1 MSNQLSIHKEWL
13 TSDSLKTQ
21 VAQALPSHIKP
32 DRFMRSLFTQVQKNP
47 KLMQCTKE
55 SLFAA
60 IIGCGQLGIE
70 PDGRRA
76 HLIPYG
82 ANCTLIIDYKGL
94 VELVMRSG
102 AVKRIHADIVCD
114 SDEFETDKGRIVAH
128 KVNYR
133 GHRGE
138 PYAVY
143 ALAEL
148 ADGSE
153 KAEVLT
159 RDEVEAIRKKSKG
172 ANGSP
177 WQEHWG
183 EMAKKTA
190 FKRLAK
196 WLPLDTEIHN
206 AIDIDNEQ
214 SGYDRKPLIIAE
226 PATVEET
233 SPTAQIEE
241 PKV

>member
-13 TSDSLKTQ
+13 TSDSLKMQ
-21 VAQALPSHIKP
+21 VAQALPSHVKP
-32 DRFMRSLFTQVQKNP
+32 DRFMRCLFTQVQKNP
-47 KLMQCTKE
+47 KLMGCTKE

-82 ANCTLIIDYKGL
+82 QTCTLIIDYKGL
-94 VELVMRSG
+94 VELVLRSG

-114 SDEFETDKGRIVAH
+114 HDEFETDKGRILKHA
-128 KVNYR
+128 VNYKS
-133 GHRGE
+133 HRGTA
-138 PYAVY
+138 YAVY
-143 ALAEL
+143 ALAEM
-148 ADGSE
+148 ADGTE

-159 RDEVEAIRKKSKG
+159 REEIEAIRKKSKG
-172 ANGSP
+172 ANSSP
-177 WQEHWG
+177 WVEHWG

-206 AIDIDNEQ
+206 AIDLDNEQ
-214 SGYDRKPLIIAE
+214 SGFEKKPLIIAE
-226 PATVEET
+226 PTTLEET
-233 SPTAQIEE
+233 ETPQIEE
-241 PKV
+241 QTA